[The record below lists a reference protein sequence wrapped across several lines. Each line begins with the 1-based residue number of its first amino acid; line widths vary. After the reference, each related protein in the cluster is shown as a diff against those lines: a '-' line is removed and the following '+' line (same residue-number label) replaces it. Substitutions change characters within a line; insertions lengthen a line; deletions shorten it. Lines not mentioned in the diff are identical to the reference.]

1 MEKCATGVCVPV
13 ASWME
18 NKPLL
23 IGVGVLIFALI
34 VGGFFWWRGR
44 SGASASAPEPQVEE
58 FVGRQQE
65 DFQQPP
71 SQPQAAPEAAEE
83 HEHQE

>member
-1 MEKCATGVCVPV
+1 MDKCATGVCVPV

-23 IGVGVLIFALI
+23 IGIGVVIFALI
-34 VGGFFWWRGR
+34 VGGFFLWRSR
-44 SGASASAPEPQVEE
+44 SGASSSAPEPQVEE

-65 DFQQPP
+65 DFQPP
-71 SQPQAAPEAAEE
+71 QPQAAPEAAEE
-83 HEHQE
+83 HAHEE